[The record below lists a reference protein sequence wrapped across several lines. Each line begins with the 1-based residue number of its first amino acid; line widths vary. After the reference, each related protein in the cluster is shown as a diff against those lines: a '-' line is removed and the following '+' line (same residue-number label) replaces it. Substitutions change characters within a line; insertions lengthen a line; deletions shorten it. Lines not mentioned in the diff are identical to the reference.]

1 MGLQWQYA
9 LVTLVH
15 QIIHSIHI
23 LMKTSVQCL
32 YKRNSAQTIGEEGGG
47 GGEGNVHTWS
57 DGKVV
62 MV

>member
-32 YKRNSAQTIGEEGGG
+32 YKRNSAQTIGGGRGGG
-47 GGEGNVHTWS
+47 GGRATYIHGL
-57 DGKVV
+57 
-62 MV
+62 MVRL

>member
-47 GGEGNVHTWS
+47 RATYIHGL
-57 DGKVV
+57 
-62 MV
+62 MVRL

>member
-32 YKRNSAQTIGEEGGG
+32 YKRNSAQTIG
-47 GGEGNVHTWS
+47 GEGNVHTWS